1 MMKTIFVFLLSVLTA
16 AAADVTGTWT
26 GTLKATRDDGSEH
39 SDSAHV
45 VLKQQGSELTG
56 FAGGGPDDQ
65 NEISAGKV
73 EGDQVNFKI
82 VRGERE
88 MRISLKLSADGNKM
102 TGQIHRQRD
111 GVTQIAQLELSR
123 NK

>member
-1 MMKTIFVFLLSVLTA
+1 MTKTILGFLLSVLTL

-39 SDSAHV
+39 TDSAHI
-45 VLKQQGSELTG
+45 VLKQQGSDLTG

-73 EGDQVNFKI
+73 EGDEVTFKI

-102 TGQIHRQRD
+102 TGQIQRQRD
-111 GVTQIAQLELSR
+111 GVTQTAQLDVSR
-123 NK
+123 SK